1 MGILEEI
8 RDMQRAGKSEE
19 EIIEALR
26 ARRVPENKIEDAL
39 AQMRIKS
46 EIMGEE
52 AQEPS
57 IPLPPQAEESMSL
70 SPSTQEVEAP
80 APEQQYSPYPPE
92 AAQEQPQEAVY
103 AESPQG
109 YAPQQQ
115 KYQQYQYSQYAPQQ
129 AQPQLSSDTISE
141 IAEQVVSEK
150 LASIKDKLEKTIDLK
165 TTLEAKT
172 ESLNERLKRIEQII
186 DRLQLSILQRVGAYM
201 AEVDNVKKELVETQ
215 KSFKAIPQKKSQQP
229 QQKQFEKSQQQ

>member
-1 MGILEEI
+1 MGILEDI
-8 RDMQRAGKSEE
+8 REMQRAGKSEE
-19 EIIEALR
+19 EVIEELR

-52 AQEPS
+52 TQESS
-57 IPLPPQAEESMSL
+57 IPLPPQPEEVM
-70 SPSTQEVEAP
+70 SPSPPTQEVEAP
-80 APEQQYSPYPPE
+80 VPEPQYPPY
-92 AAQEQPQEAVY
+92 PQEAGQEQSQEGVY
-103 AESPQG
+103 AETPQA
-109 YAPQQQ
+109 YAPSQQR
-115 KYQQYQYSQYAPQQ
+115 YQQYQYSQYAQQ

-150 LASIKDKLEKTIDLK
+150 LASIKDKLERTIDLK

-201 AEVDNVKKELVETQ
+201 TEVDNVKKELIETQ
-215 KSFKAIPQKKSQQP
+215 KSFKAIPQKKSSQP
-229 QQKQFEKSQQQ
+229 QQKQFEK